1 MEPGR
6 AAAHGPVRGQSRWW
20 RRLGRRSLLAGGL
33 AVVAGAGIGL
43 ASIPSSTGVFHG
55 CYVKAS
61 GALRLIDPAAH
72 QHCKRGELAVSWNQA
87 GQRGPKGPRGPQG
100 LKGNAGPAGPP
111 GLAFTTGTGQ
121 DSLNLGAAGT
131 YFVVVRAGLE
141 NNSQNPLVGTCGIGD
156 PSSDNV
162 QAFSQPFVIPRGA
175 TAIESFSGM
184 LIVTQGPGPAASARI
199 DCTVDDASGTAVTL
213 TGDPR
218 WWAAKLPAS

>member
-1 MEPGR
+1 
-6 AAAHGPVRGQSRWW
+6 
-20 RRLGRRSLLAGGL
+20 LLAGGL
-33 AVVAGAGIGL
+33 AVVAVVAGAGIGL

-100 LKGNAGPAGPP
+100 LRGNAGPAGPP

-184 LIVTQGPGPAASARI
+184 LIVTQGPGPASARI

-213 TGDPR
+213 AGDPR